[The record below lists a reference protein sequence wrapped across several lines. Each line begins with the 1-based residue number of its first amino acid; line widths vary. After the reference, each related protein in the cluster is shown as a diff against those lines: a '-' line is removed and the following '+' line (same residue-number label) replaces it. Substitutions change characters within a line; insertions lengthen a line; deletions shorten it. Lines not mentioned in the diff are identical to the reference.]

1 MSRFASRTILAA
13 ALTLLVATPP
23 ARAGGWPPA
32 GVTLLDRVEAIVNR
46 EPITRFELERAMR
59 PYEAKLR
66 SDAARAGR
74 DVDSDFRRLR
84 KEVLDSLVN
93 DILIR
98 DEARKM
104 HLEVDPE
111 QVDAQITRV
120 KSANNWGDDEL
131 AAAVRQL
138 GFESI
143 ADYRAHAR
151 REILK
156 NQVISIR
163 VGAKVK
169 IDEAEVGRLYT
180 EQYGQ
185 DEGVEE
191 RRAAHIL
198 LRLPEF
204 ATDEQVAAAVDKLRK
219 LKERVAQGETF
230 EELARAYSEDNNRAS
245 GGDLG
250 WFSKGELDPDFEA
263 VAFALTQGE
272 VSDPVRSSF
281 GVHLIKLTGIRR
293 QTNVDAE
300 KKASLKR
307 QIRYRLREREL
318 ERLYKA
324 WVDTLRSQTFVEVKP
339 PVAS

>member
-1 MSRFASRTILAA
+1 VSRRLAW
-13 ALTLLVATPP
+13 ALAGVAGALGVAGP
-23 ARAGGWPPA
+23 AVAGGWPPP

-66 SDAARAGR
+66 SDAERAGR
-74 DVDSDFRRLR
+74 DVNEDRKRLR
-84 KEVLDSLVN
+84 QEILNSLVN

-111 QVDAQITRV
+111 QVDAQLTRV
-120 KSANNWGDDEL
+120 KQANGWDDDQL
-131 AAAVRQL
+131 AQAVRQL

-151 REILK
+151 KEILK

-163 VGAKVK
+163 VAAKVK
-169 IDEAEVGRLYT
+169 IDESEVERLYA
-180 EQYGQ
+180 EEYGQ

-204 ATDEQVAAAVDKLRK
+204 ATDEQVAQAVAKLRA
-219 LKERVAQGETF
+219 LKARVAQGETF
-230 EELARAYSEDNNRAS
+230 EELARAYSDDNNRAA

-250 WFSKGELDPDFEA
+250 WFSKGELDPDFEKA
-263 VAFALTQGE
+263 AFALKEGE
-272 VSDPVRSSF
+272 VSEPVRSSF
-281 GVHLIKLTGIRR
+281 GVHLIKLTGVRR

-300 KKASLKR
+300 KAASLKR

-318 ERLYKA
+318 ERLYKK
-324 WVDTLRSQTFVEVKP
+324 WVESLRSQAFVEIKP
-339 PVAS
+339 PVSS